1 MTRAASSSPVRG
13 HHPDYLLALGVFVL
27 LAIGLIL
34 IYSISPILSQKL
46 VGSTNQGSQFLKQ
59 IVYLGVG
66 IAAWIFGAR
75 LPYRVWQRWAPW
87 LMGASIILLALLFT
101 PLHYSALGAT
111 RWLRLGPITIQPA
124 EVLKLSLIIYLASWF
139 ERRGDDLR
147 SFWDGVMP
155 FMVMVA
161 LASIVV
167 AVFQKDMGTTVVILA
182 SAIGMYFAAGLSLR
196 HFAIVGLIAL
206 SFGAL
211 MIAAFPH
218 RMSRVTTFMHLDCS
232 QSAAALG
239 DNYHACQALIAIGSG
254 GLSGVGLGH
263 SVQVYGYLPE
273 AATDSIFA
281 IIGEEFG
288 LLGALVVIA
297 LFGFVVYRGL
307 QVARDAPD
315 TFSRL
320 VATGISLWLLLQAA
334 INIGA
339 MISLVPL
346 TGIPLP
352 FISYGGSSMVI
363 SLLGVGILLQISKF
377 TVKEASH
384 ADNRE
389 RRGNRRP
396 YFANPG
402 NGRRTNSAR

>member
-1 MTRAASSSPVRG
+1 MTRSTSQSPVRG

-27 LAIGLIL
+27 LAFGLIL

-46 VGSTNQGSQFLKQ
+46 VGSTNRNYYFLNQ
-59 IVYLGVG
+59 IKYLALGVG
-66 IAAWIFGAR
+66 AWIVGSR
-75 LPYRVWQRWAPW
+75 VSYRFWQRLAPW
-87 LMGASIILLALLFT
+87 LLGLSVVLLLLLFT
-101 PLHYSALGAT
+101 PLHYSSLGAT
-111 RWLRLGPITIQPA
+111 RWLKLGPITIQPA
-124 EVLKLSLIIYLASWF
+124 EVLKLSLIVYLAAWF
-139 ERRGDDLR
+139 ERRADDLH
-147 SFWDGVMP
+147 SFWDGVAP
-155 FMVMVA
+155 FMIMAAVA
-161 LASIVV
+161 SFAV
-167 AVFQKDMGTTVVILA
+167 AVFQKDMGTTIVILV
-182 SAIGMYFAAGLSLR
+182 AIVGMYFAAGLSLR
-196 HFAIVGLIAL
+196 HLAIIGLIAL
-206 SFGAL
+206 TFGGL
-211 MIAAFPH
+211 LVAAFPH

-239 DNYHACQALIAIGSG
+239 DNYHVCQALIAIGSG
-254 GLSGVGLGH
+254 GLTGVGLGH

-288 LLGALVVIA
+288 LIGALVVIA
-297 LFGFVVYRGL
+297 LFGLVVYRGL

-320 VATGISLWLLLQAA
+320 VATGISLWLFVQAA

-339 MISLVPL
+339 MLSIVPL

-363 SLLGVGILLQISKF
+363 SLLGVGILLQISKY

-396 YFANPG
+396 YIANPG
-402 NGRRTNSAR
+402 NGRRANVAR